1 LKNTFQKK
9 NGITI
14 NFVVS
19 VGMPYSRSLL
29 NSNSYYVLTETNL
42 DLVAFAKFIQAKS
55 IHPYFHLLTE
65 ENTARMQE
73 GLQVFPWTVNE
84 IEDIKK

>member
-1 LKNTFQKK
+1 
-9 NGITI
+9 
-14 NFVVS
+14 
-19 VGMPYSRSLL
+19 M
-29 NSNSYYVLTETNL
+29 
-42 DLVAFAKFIQAKS
+42 AFAKFIQAKS

-84 IEDIKK
+84 MKT